1 MLRLMKAVTRRAR
14 LLVAPWAALAVDAAL
29 TLLMQSQDYWS
40 GRYEA
45 ASEAEVIGEM
55 MLRLH
60 PLAFVAWIVVW
71 ASILALIIA
80 LVPLILARITSV
92 AAALLHTFALLTWL
106 LGWSSNPYVVYSAG
120 LLSAALIVYSLEQK
134 TETAHRPAPK

>member
-1 MLRLMKAVTRRAR
+1 MFRLRQALARRGR
-14 LLVAPWAALAVDAAL
+14 LLVAPWAALAADAAL
-29 TLLMQSQDYWS
+29 TLLRQSSYYWS

-45 ASEAEVIGEM
+45 ASEGEIIGAT

-60 PLAFVAWIVVW
+60 PAAFLAWIAVW
-71 ASILALIIA
+71 GAALAMVIL
-80 LVPLILARITSV
+80 LVPRILARIVCV

-106 LGWSSNPYVVYSAG
+106 LMWSSNPYVTYSCG

-134 TETAHRPAPK
+134 TAADTEPAE